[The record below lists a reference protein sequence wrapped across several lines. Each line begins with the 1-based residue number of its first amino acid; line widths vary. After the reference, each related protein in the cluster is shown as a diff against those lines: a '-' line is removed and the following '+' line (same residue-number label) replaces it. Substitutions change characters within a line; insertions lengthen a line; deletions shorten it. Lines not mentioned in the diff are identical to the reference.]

1 MPESDAID
9 KYGKPI
15 NQKSLA
21 DMMINAEVLL
31 PHEETQHMA
40 KVIRC
45 TININGNIIG
55 TFDENPVLNSLVYD
69 VEFPD
74 GTVKIMRQ
82 TLLLKMY

>member
-1 MPESDAID
+1 
-9 KYGKPI
+9 
-15 NQKSLA
+15 
-21 DMMINAEVLL
+21 MMINAEFLL
-31 PHEETQHMA
+31 PYEKKHQIA
-40 KVIRC
+40 KVICR
-45 TININGNIIG
+45 TIDNNGNIIG